1 MISNISKMDFI
12 FAAILLMSVSIL
24 NLGLLSILFFLLF
37 LAALIIT
44 NRCKISIPSYI
55 FVVFFFLII
64 TYSYMYRVEN
74 PIDIAYIATFLYC
87 FLCFLAFSVFDS
99 YQINDKLRIVK
110 FVISI
115 HAFTLLIQTS
125 FYLISGKYI
134 DIHYAITM
142 FTYESRYES
151 NAIAFMGIPR
161 STGFSIEPSNAAAL
175 IIYLN
180 LIYLVYKDRV
190 DGFFIIG
197 LLSTLLTLSF
207 ASIGVSISILIVSIL
222 YQTKKDGKI
231 KLFLPYLI
239 LSLVLGVICLSI
251 IIWRVKYAVD
261 YDALGYRLK
270 IIDYFVNADL
280 YYLLFGQGIHIFEL
294 PTYFE
299 NILLNS
305 SNIRDAGLL
314 INVLFSFGLVGL
326 FFIIVFLYICSPSFL
341 IFICILL
348 CSLLKFDYMQP
359 IFWFLTFCILSRRF
373 SFRR

>member
-1 MISNISKMDFI
+1 
-12 FAAILLMSVSIL
+12 
-24 NLGLLSILFFLLF
+24 
-37 LAALIIT
+37 
-44 NRCKISIPSYI
+44 
-55 FVVFFFLII
+55 
-64 TYSYMYRVEN
+64 
-74 PIDIAYIATFLYC
+74 
-87 FLCFLAFSVFDS
+87 
-99 YQINDKLRIVK
+99 
-110 FVISI
+110 
-115 HAFTLLIQTS
+115 
-125 FYLISGKYI
+125 
-134 DIHYAITM
+134 M